1 MSAYE
6 MRISDWS
13 SDVCSSDLKATFFT
27 LGWVAE
33 RYPALLRRIA
43 NAGHEIASHGYD
55 HRRVFTFTPEE
66 FRQDLKISRDLIQQA
81 SGKPVIGYRAPSFSI
96 DARTPWAHPI
106 LVEEGYAYSS
116 SVARSEEHTSELPS
130 LMRISYA

>member
-1 MSAYE
+1 M
-6 MRISDWS
+6 
-13 SDVCSSDLKATFFT
+13 
-27 LGWVAE
+27 
-33 RYPALLRRIA
+33 
-43 NAGHEIASHGYD
+43 
-55 HRRVFTFTPEE
+55 FTFTPEE

-116 SVARSEEHTSELPS
+116 SVAPVKHDHYGWPDAPRFAFSPVVDRSEERRVGQRCGRTCRSRWSAIP
-130 LMRISYA
+130 

>member
-1 MSAYE
+1 
-6 MRISDWS
+6 MRIRYWS
-13 SDVCSSDLKATFFT
+13 SDVFSSDL
-27 LGWVAE
+27 
-33 RYPALLRRIA
+33 PALLRRIA
-43 NAGHEIASHGYD
+43 NAVHEIASHGYD

-106 LVEEGYAYSS
+106 LVDEGYAYS
-116 SVARSEEHTSELPS
+116 RSAERRVGKECVSTCRSRWSP
-130 LMRISYA
+130 YN